1 MDDEQKQKLHQTFE
15 QIRAKMNLFEI
26 KNELQSLEARSYE
39 QSFWN
44 NHKEAADI
52 MKRIADI
59 KQKIDDVEMMELLL
73 AEGEYDEAAKLI
85 DMYEIQ
91 LFLSGK
97 YDLGDAI
104 FAIHAGQGGTE
115 AMDWTGMLFRMYTR
129 YFERKNWK
137 WEEVDLVSGEEAG
150 IKSTIIHVHG
160 TYAYGFLRAEAGVH
174 RLVRQSPFN
183 ADNLRQTSFAL
194 VEVFPIIHE
203 KEIEIKDEDIEW
215 QFFRA
220 GGHGGQNVNK
230 VSTAVR
236 LIHKPSGIIVTC
248 QKERSQLQNRET
260 ALHLLRAHLW
270 EAEEEKREK
279 NIDTYKKDTKASWG
293 GQIRSYVLHPYKM
306 IKDLRTNYEDNQV
319 ENVLDGDIDAF
330 IQAFIKQPK

>member
-104 FAIHAGQGGTE
+104 FAIHAGQRGTE

-129 YFERKNWK
+129 YFER
-137 WEEVDLVSGEEAG
+137 
-150 IKSTIIHVHG
+150 
-160 TYAYGFLRAEAGVH
+160 
-174 RLVRQSPFN
+174 
-183 ADNLRQTSFAL
+183 
-194 VEVFPIIHE
+194 
-203 KEIEIKDEDIEW
+203 
-215 QFFRA
+215 
-220 GGHGGQNVNK
+220 
-230 VSTAVR
+230 
-236 LIHKPSGIIVTC
+236 
-248 QKERSQLQNRET
+248 
-260 ALHLLRAHLW
+260 
-270 EAEEEKREK
+270 
-279 NIDTYKKDTKASWG
+279 
-293 GQIRSYVLHPYKM
+293 
-306 IKDLRTNYEDNQV
+306 
-319 ENVLDGDIDAF
+319 
-330 IQAFIKQPK
+330 

>member
-279 NIDTYKKDTKASWG
+279 NIDTYK
-293 GQIRSYVLHPYKM
+293 